1 MAGHHPWQNL
11 IDKMPPDRREAFEA
25 AAKEQRIGRLIAQI
39 RLHSGLTQKEL
50 AERLGIQQPNL
61 SKIEAAEDMRLD
73 TLKRIITELGG
84 EVVIHMPGGDI
95 PLTGA
100 AEAIWPLP

>member
-1 MAGHHPWQNL
+1 MAGRRPWQNL
-11 IDKMPPDRREAFEA
+11 IDKMPADRRKAFEQ
-25 AAKEQRIGRLIAQI
+25 AAKEHRNSRLIAQL

-61 SKIEAAEDMRLD
+61 SKIEAAEDLRIDM
-73 TLKRIITELGG
+73 LKRIISELGG

-100 AEAIWPLP
+100 AEPIGPIR